1 VAAGWFSGLVEARVR
16 TPTVKDWQEVGHTKT
31 TKDFFNNRVIRVLM
45 VAALTNVGSMI
56 GTFVA
61 FPYLIKMGLGWG

>member
-1 VAAGWFSGLVEARVR
+1 
-16 TPTVKDWQEVGHTKT
+16 
-31 TKDFFNNRVIRVLM
+31 M

-61 FPYLIKMGLGWG
+61 FPYLIRMGLGWG